1 MQGLGVHGG
10 QPGLRQRGWHGLV
23 QRAATLWRLAW
34 PAPWTALGLL
44 LALPAWALG
53 ARGQW
58 RDGVLEVSG
67 GRLGRA
73 AEHGWAGGFA
83 AVTLGHVVLAVSAA
97 QLDRLR
103 WHERCHV
110 RQYERWGLL
119 FVPAYL
125 AAGAWAWAK
134 GQTPQNTKKKSCLP
148 AYHQVPYQAATVPVA
163 HMFSFSTPTIPANID
178 SHDQIQQTSG
188 RT

>member
-1 MQGLGVHGG
+1 MHGLGVHGG
-10 QPGLRQRGWHGLV
+10 QAGLRPRGWQGLV
-23 QRAATLWRLAW
+23 QRAATLWRFAW

-67 GRLGRA
+67 GHLGRA
-73 AEHGWAGGFA
+73 AEHGWAGAFA

-103 WHERCHV
+103 RHERCHV
-110 RQYERWGLL
+110 RQYERWGPL

-125 AAGAWAWAK
+125 LSSLWQALCGRHPYRDNGFERAARAGAREP
-134 GQTPQNTKKKSCLP
+134 G
-148 AYHQVPYQAATVPVA
+148 
-163 HMFSFSTPTIPANID
+163 
-178 SHDQIQQTSG
+178 G
-188 RT
+188 

>member
-1 MQGLGVHGG
+1 VNNPVDHRLDKAVGRPGSKPVQGLGVHGG
-10 QPGLRQRGWHGLV
+10 QAGLRQRGWHGLV

-73 AEHGWAGGFA
+73 AEHGWAGAFA

-103 WHERCHV
+103 RHERCHV

-134 GQTPQNTKKKSCLP
+134 GQGAHAGNPFER
-148 AYHQVPYQAATVPVA
+148 QACAQDAADAAALT
-163 HMFSFSTPTIPANID
+163 
-178 SHDQIQQTSG
+178 G
-188 RT
+188 RAPGVTR